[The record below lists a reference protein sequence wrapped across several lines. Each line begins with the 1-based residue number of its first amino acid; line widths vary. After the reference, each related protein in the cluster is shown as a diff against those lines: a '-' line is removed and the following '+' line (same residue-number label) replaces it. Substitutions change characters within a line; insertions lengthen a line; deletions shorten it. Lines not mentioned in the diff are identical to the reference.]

1 MNIKELL
8 QKIDKSMDDLDLIS
22 ARRFI
27 EENIDL
33 LSKDRYLLK
42 SNARALLDFLITK
55 TDNPLN
61 RSELNVINSVNIYA
75 SKFDVRGLKM
85 LIKSH
90 AELLMREDIK
100 HYLNADAKVI
110 LEGMN
115 AIHSEESGHS

>member
-42 SNARALLDFLITK
+42 SNARALLDFLTTK
-55 TDNPLN
+55 TDNPLQ

-90 AELLMREDIK
+90 TDLLMREDIK
-100 HYLNADAKVI
+100 HYLNADAKII

-115 AIHSEESGHS
+115 AIHSEESVHS

>member
-90 AELLMREDIK
+90 TELLMREDIK

-115 AIHSEESGHS
+115 AIHSEESVHS